1 MLILTRRVGDAVVIG
16 ENEINLTILGVQGTQ
31 VRIGF
36 LASKDISIHRHEIY
50 NRIQSEKNHTN
61 SEDALSLDV
70 TIIDQIEG
78 TSEQAANSE
87 ITH

>member
-1 MLILTRRVGDAVVIG
+1 MLILTRRIGDAIVIG
-16 ENEINLTILGVQGTQ
+16 ENEINVTVLGVQGTQ
-31 VRIGF
+31 VRLGIR
-36 LASKDISIHRHEIY
+36 ASKDISIHRHEIY

-61 SEDALSLDV
+61 SEDALSIDV

-78 TSEQAANSE
+78 TSEKSSKRE